1 MKKFLLSIFA
11 IAGLCLAIPCQAQTY
26 DFSAVAPSGQMLYY
40 KIINGGVQVIRPA
53 GYSSS
58 GYLYIVQGNLVI
70 PDSVLYYNSW
80 YRVISLDSYAFS
92 ECISLN
98 SVTIPNTFT
107 SIDGYGAFSSCPS
120 LTSVN
125 FPDSLI
131 SISNGAFMGCE
142 SLLNI
147 TIPNTVTSIGDQ
159 AFAFCYSLTNI
170 NIPSSVTYIG
180 EEAFWGCSSNLDSI
194 TVSSD
199 NPVFDSRNDCN
210 AIIHTASNNL
220 ILGCKN
226 TVIPNTVTSIE
237 NKAFSYCSSLI
248 DIAIPNS
255 VTHIGN
261 CAFENCTSLT
271 NINFPN
277 SVTAIGNYAFNECPS
292 LTSVTIP
299 SSVTYIG
306 FNIFNTSIDT
316 LNVSWI
322 FPLGGIN
329 PYYFG
334 IINIPCGTTDFYQYV
349 WGNGNYHEPNADV
362 QLIVAPS
369 SIEMGNV
376 LIVSQNGSNVKCT
389 DSTAIV
395 KAIANYG
402 YHFAQWDNGHT
413 VNPDTL
419 HLQGDSS
426 VIAIFD
432 KNLYVVNGIAEF
444 SEIGIVTGSDTVEYL
459 DTVILTATANYGYH
473 FTRWNDWNYDNP
485 RQVVATG
492 DLSFTAQFDYNQ
504 YNITLDVDTIIHG
517 TVDGAGDYNYLSQ
530 RTIAANAE
538 YGYHFTQ
545 WHDGNTDNPRTITL
559 TQDTSFTAIFAKNLY
574 SVAGVS
580 EEYSSPRGVILGS
593 DTVEYLDNVILTATA
608 NYGYHFSQWNDGN
621 IDNPREIVATEDL
634 LFTALFDYN
643 QYSITLNVDT
653 IIHGVVD
660 GAGDYNYLSQ
670 RMITA
675 DAEYGYHFTQWNDG
689 NTDNPRTIT
698 LTQDTAFTAYFA
710 KNLYTLTVSSNDNS
724 IGSVTGSGTYEYLDE
739 VPVIATTIVPHYHFV
754 AWSDGETDTMRTII
768 ITENLSLAAIFAIDT
783 HHVSLMVNNEN
794 YGYVVGNGDYPY
806 GSTVMISATPYND
819 YYFVYWNNGDTIN
832 PNSFTVT
839 EDTLLTAFFAP
850 EIIPAICMVTV
861 QDGHNVLMWEKDQ
874 TVSGYN
880 IYRESVVAGEYE
892 LLAALPY
899 DSLSIWTDTASQ
911 PRTRSYRYRLSTTD
925 IYGHEAGMSDIH
937 KTMHLTIN
945 QGMGNQWNLVWTEYE
960 GADYTTYVIYRGT
973 NASNIQ
979 MINVMPSGGNTTYTD
994 ESAPAGDVYYQVGI
1008 MLTTPCN
1015 PTKSENV
1022 VLSNV
1027 ATNNTTGIPNVVMGD
1042 LQVFAH
1048 NGQIVVNSEIEMKDV
1063 QIFDISGKLLKSV
1076 FVNGNN
1082 SVINTTDFA
1091 AGVYI
1096 VRVNTTNGPVTCKVV
1111 KR

>member
-1 MKKFLLSIFA
+1 
-11 IAGLCLAIPCQAQTY
+11 
-26 DFSAVAPSGQMLYY
+26 
-40 KIINGGVQVIRPA
+40 
-53 GYSSS
+53 
-58 GYLYIVQGNLVI
+58 
-70 PDSVLYYNSW
+70 
-80 YRVISLDSYAFS
+80 
-92 ECISLN
+92 
-98 SVTIPNTFT
+98 
-107 SIDGYGAFSSCPS
+107 
-120 LTSVN
+120 
-125 FPDSLI
+125 
-131 SISNGAFMGCE
+131 
-142 SLLNI
+142 
-147 TIPNTVTSIGDQ
+147 
-159 AFAFCYSLTNI
+159 
-170 NIPSSVTYIG
+170 
-180 EEAFWGCSSNLDSI
+180 
-194 TVSSD
+194 
-199 NPVFDSRNDCN
+199 
-210 AIIHTASNNL
+210 
-220 ILGCKN
+220 
-226 TVIPNTVTSIE
+226 
-237 NKAFSYCSSLI
+237 
-248 DIAIPNS
+248 
-255 VTHIGN
+255 
-261 CAFENCTSLT
+261 
-271 NINFPN
+271 
-277 SVTAIGNYAFNECPS
+277 
-292 LTSVTIP
+292 
-299 SSVTYIG
+299 
-306 FNIFNTSIDT
+306 
-316 LNVSWI
+316 
-322 FPLGGIN
+322 
-329 PYYFG
+329 
-334 IINIPCGTTDFYQYV
+334 
-349 WGNGNYHEPNADV
+349 
-362 QLIVAPS
+362 
-369 SIEMGNV
+369 
-376 LIVSQNGSNVKCT
+376 
-389 DSTAIV
+389 
-395 KAIANYG
+395 
-402 YHFAQWDNGHT
+402 
-413 VNPDTL
+413 
-419 HLQGDSS
+419 
-426 VIAIFD
+426 
-432 KNLYVVNGIAEF
+432 
-444 SEIGIVTGSDTVEYL
+444 
-459 DTVILTATANYGYH
+459 
-473 FTRWNDWNYDNP
+473 
-485 RQVVATG
+485 
-492 DLSFTAQFDYNQ
+492 
-504 YNITLDVDTIIHG
+504 
-517 TVDGAGDYNYLSQ
+517 
-530 RTIAANAE
+530 
-538 YGYHFTQ
+538 
-545 WHDGNTDNPRTITL
+545 
-559 TQDTSFTAIFAKNLY
+559 
-574 SVAGVS
+574 
-580 EEYSSPRGVILGS
+580 
-593 DTVEYLDNVILTATA
+593 
-608 NYGYHFSQWNDGN
+608 
-621 IDNPREIVATEDL
+621 
-634 LFTALFDYN
+634 
-643 QYSITLNVDT
+643 
-653 IIHGVVD
+653 
-660 GAGDYNYLSQ
+660 
-670 RMITA
+670 
-675 DAEYGYHFTQWNDG
+675 
-689 NTDNPRTIT
+689 
-698 LTQDTAFTAYFA
+698 
-710 KNLYTLTVSSNDNS
+710 LTVSSNDNS